1 MAEISLGDVD
11 VEAVLLRLTRHA
23 QGLFGAVRS
32 LGVEPVDIAYA
43 GGDGPEDLAMNLLLR
58 FLDPRDDK
66 VRWHEGRGGRQRTA
80 CTPFCARPS
89 TTIFSI

>member
-1 MAEISLGDVD
+1 MAEISIGDVD
-11 VEAVLLRLTRHA
+11 VEAVLLRLTRYA
-23 QGLFGAVRS
+23 QGLYGAVRS

-66 VRWHEGRGGRQRTA
+66 VRWNEGRDGRQQTA
-80 CTPFCARPS
+80 CTRFCARPFITTFS
-89 TTIFSI
+89 T

>member
-11 VEAVLLRLTRHA
+11 VEAVLHRLTRHA

-43 GGDGPEDLAMNLLLR
+43 GGDGPEDLAR
-58 FLDPRDDK
+58 S
-66 VRWHEGRGGRQRTA
+66 
-80 CTPFCARPS
+80 S
-89 TTIFSI
+89 TSNRRAENPKIP